1 VENTEE
7 IKDKPVDKSNPDPE
21 VIAPTLPTDPANPGI
36 TEDEVLF
43 DKECFLM
50 TRDKDGNV
58 VIEDKGTCDPEK
70 YNKML
75 ELIEDGGKT
84 IYRRTKPTKTKKKRG
99 KKKKT
104 KK

>member
-1 VENTEE
+1 MENTEE

-21 VIAPTLPTDPANPGI
+21 LIDPTLPTDPANPVI

-43 DKECFLM
+43 DKECFLVKK
-50 TRDKDGNV
+50 DVDGNI

-70 YNKML
+70 YNEML

-84 IYRRTKPTKTKKKRG
+84 IYKRIKKPKTKKKRS
-99 KKKKT
+99 KKKK
-104 KK
+104 KKK